1 MILRSTC
8 LLLLALCSRHALAQL
23 DDDRGPDSRT
33 SSITRQSDVESKPT
47 GLSKTSPQDL
57 QADSAPTELP
67 NAPSQSNA
75 ATKVDD
81 SVSQSH
87 DSTLYVRDIAIESH
101 KKPKTIDSQFLLLN
115 ALQVIA
121 AVADAETT
129 LSCVSSP
136 RCTEVNPIL
145 GDHPTRGRMYALA
158 VPLTSLSVYLSY
170 HYKRQSPSRDWW
182 KVYPLTLIGVH
193 TVGAVANAH

>member
-23 DDDRGPDSRT
+23 DQNRAPDSRT
-33 SSITRQSDVESKPT
+33 SFITGRSDVESKAT
-47 GLSKTSPQDL
+47 ELLKTSPQDP
-57 QADSAPTELP
+57 QADSVRTELP

-81 SVSQSH
+81 PVSQSH
-87 DSTLYVRDIAIESH
+87 ESTLYVRDIAIDSH
-101 KKPKTIDSQFLLLN
+101 KKPRTIDSQFLLLN

-136 RCTEVNPIL
+136 RCSEVNPIL

-182 KVYPLTLIGVH
+182 KVYPLTLSVIH
-193 TVGAVANAH
+193 AVGAVANSH

>member
-1 MILRSTC
+1 MILRSSC
-8 LLLLALCSRHALAQL
+8 LLLLALCSRHTLAQL
-23 DDDRGPDSRT
+23 DQDREPNSGT
-33 SSITRQSDVESKPT
+33 GFITRRSDVESKPT
-47 GLSKTSPQDL
+47 GLLKTNPQDPR
-57 QADSAPTELP
+57 ADSAPAELP
-67 NAPSQSNA
+67 NDPSRSNA

-81 SVSQSH
+81 PVSQSH

-136 RCTEVNPIL
+136 RCSEVNPIL
-145 GDHPTRGRMYALA
+145 GAHPTRGRMYALA

-170 HYKRQSPSRDWW
+170 HYKRQSPSRNWW
-182 KVYPLTLIGVH
+182 KVYPLTLLGVH
-193 TVGAVANAH
+193 TFGALANAQ